1 MEFLTDFHQLHGVWR
16 HHCSTTAESWLNLQQ
31 PEKYCLF
38 WYPNTWVVT
47 CHVETNCCN
56 ISPKNFWWQTS
67 TLAHKNLI
75 SWGHSDG
82 HHAKSGLKE
91 MLERHRNSR
100 SILAWLL
107 FYMSPL
113 QLMDIHWYTEHMYI
127 YTVRQRNKKHLWCH
141 TSQVHRMILSLN
153 EISRMKKNNTKKQD
167 IPDLFPQ
174 FPFKQHGRP
183 WNEVSER
190 LKFFGM
196 LPPTT
201 LTRASLGSCAKK
213 YIVPSQFSLPS
224 HCHFCHC
231 FWAPMPSLSSSSGN
245 TFFPAPQ
252 RGRCATWQRN
262 ASSGARQFG

>member
-153 EISRMKKNNTKKQD
+153 EISRMKKITLKNKIYQIYSLSFPSNNMEDHETKCRKD
-167 IPDLFPQ
+167 
-174 FPFKQHGRP
+174 
-183 WNEVSER
+183 WS
-190 LKFFGM
+190 
-196 LPPTT
+196 
-201 LTRASLGSCAKK
+201 SLGCCPH
-213 YIVPSQFSLPS
+213 YTHTSLFGLM
-224 HCHFCHC
+224 CQKIYC
-231 FWAPMPSLSSSSGN
+231 SLSI
-245 TFFPAPQ
+245 
-252 RGRCATWQRN
+252 
-262 ASSGARQFG
+262 